1 MTGPVHGGAPDD
13 RVRDLVAARL
23 RDVPDFPTPGVLFK
37 DFTPLLADADA
48 VRTVVDDIARRYR
61 GAVDVVVGV
70 EARGFI
76 LGAAAAYALGVGFVP
91 VRKAGKL
98 PGRTHEAEYTLEY
111 GTATLEVHVDAFVAG
126 HRVLIM
132 DDVLATGGTAAATCD
147 LVERAGARVAAL
159 EFVLEIGFLK
169 GREALPGRVVSA
181 ILTS

>member
-1 MTGPVHGGAPDD
+1 MTGPARGSAPDD
-13 RVRDLVAARL
+13 RVRDLVAAKL
-23 RDVPDFPTPGVLFK
+23 RDIPDFPAPGVLFK
-37 DFTPLLADADA
+37 DFTPLLADGDA

-147 LVERAGARVAAL
+147 LVERAGASVAAL
-159 EFVLEIGFLK
+159 EFVLEIGFLD
-169 GREALPGRVVSA
+169 GRQALPGRVVHS

>member
-1 MTGPVHGGAPDD
+1 MTPPTHETATDAS
-13 RVRDLVAARL
+13 VRALVASKL
-23 RDVPDFPTPGVLFK
+23 RDIPDFPTPGVLFK

-48 VRTVVDDIARRYR
+48 VRAVVDDVARRYR
-61 GAVDVVVGV
+61 GRVDVVVGV

-76 LGAAAAYALGVGFVP
+76 LGAAAAYAMGVGFVP

-111 GTATLEVHVDAFVAG
+111 GTATLEVHVDAFISG

-147 LVERAGARVAAL
+147 LVERAGASVVAL
-159 EFVLEIGFLK
+159 EFVLEIGFLN
-169 GREALPGRVVSA
+169 GRAALPGRVVSA
-181 ILTS
+181 MLTS

>member
-1 MTGPVHGGAPDD
+1 MTPPTHETATDAS
-13 RVRDLVAARL
+13 VRALVASKL
-23 RDVPDFPTPGVLFK
+23 RDIPDFPTPGVLFK

-48 VRTVVDDIARRYR
+48 VRAVVDDVARRYR
-61 GAVDVVVGV
+61 GRVDVVVGV

-76 LGAAAAYALGVGFVP
+76 LGAAAAYAMGVGFVP

-111 GTATLEVHVDAFVAG
+111 GTATLEVHVDAFIKG

-147 LVERAGARVAAL
+147 LVERAGASVVAL
-159 EFVLEIGFLK
+159 EFVLEIGFLN
-169 GREALPGRVVSA
+169 GRAALPGRVVSA
-181 ILTS
+181 MLTS